1 MMICEEIEWFF
12 VFFSLRLPLF
22 PVKDP
27 IRDRTQ
33 NPPKPKGV
41 FSFDLGRSSN
51 FVCLFVTNANRT
63 IVRLSV
69 CLRLRLLCVQECKYP
84 YHSSFKKSGES

>member
-1 MMICEEIEWFF
+1 MVFC
-12 VFFSLRLPLF
+12 FFSSVSLFLPSGI
-22 PVKDP
+22 P
-27 IRDRTQ
+27 IRDRAQ
-33 NPPKPKGV
+33 NPPKSNGV